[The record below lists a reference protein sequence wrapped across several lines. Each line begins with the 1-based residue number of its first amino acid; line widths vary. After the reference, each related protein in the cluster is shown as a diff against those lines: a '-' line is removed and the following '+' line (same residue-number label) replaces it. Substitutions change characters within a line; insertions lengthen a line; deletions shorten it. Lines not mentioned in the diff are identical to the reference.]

1 MTFLEKT
8 KLAARPLI
16 YAALF
21 LITAILRIRNFYQVP
36 AYAQLN
42 DTAGYLMNAAEP
54 LFSLNFWA
62 GIRPFTIPLF
72 YKIFNDLNTATV
84 VQLAI
89 SLVCWG
95 LLALC
100 YARITRTAWLKPV
113 SFGIVLLFSMSTDII
128 LWERYILSDSLSISL
143 FALLTACMIW
153 LLAEWHLIRA
163 VLLCVV
169 VFFFAFTRESNAWL
183 VMMIALTLIGAW
195 VIFKRN
201 RRYLALG
208 LIFLTIFYLSNLTTS
223 IGKRWAAPFFNT
235 FAERILTDYN
245 KLKFFEKNGMPITP
259 EVLSLARQHG
269 VNNNDVFFYAPELQ
283 EFRDWYYANAKS
295 AYMRFL
301 LNDFGRRIEEA
312 VEGSPYMVASYTQIY
327 WPEDFSPIL
336 DGWLAQVIYQKDYPW
351 LLIIYTTLLVGV
363 TIPIMLYEKQS
374 NWIVPV
380 FLILLSYPHAF
391 IIYHG
396 DTNELSRHA
405 VIMGIQYRLGG
416 WLVILTALDYA
427 IQRFA
432 APLQRTISSPKNAA
446 WVLIVLGLGLLLLP
460 IIIDLVWE
468 HKLAVGRTQLIGM
481 ILGIPL
487 ILCGM
492 LIFHRQKQ
500 TKKKPSANK
509 KSEM

>member
-1 MTFLEKT
+1 MTFVEKT
-8 KLAARPLI
+8 KLAVRPLI

-21 LITAILRIRNFYQVP
+21 LITAVLRIRNFYQVP

-54 LFSLNFWA
+54 LFSLKFWA

-72 YKIFNDLNTATV
+72 YKIFNNLNTATV

-89 SLVCWG
+89 SLICWG
-95 LLALC
+95 VLALC
-100 YARITRTAWLKPV
+100 FAHITRTVWLKPV
-113 SFGIVLLFSMSTDII
+113 SFGTVLLFSLSTDII

-143 FALLTACMIW
+143 FVLLTACLIW
-153 LLAEWHLIRA
+153 LIAEWHLIRA

-169 VFFFAFTRESNAWL
+169 IFFFAFTRESNAWL
-183 VMMIALTLIGAW
+183 VMMIALISIGAG

-208 LIFLTIFYLSNLTTS
+208 FIFLAIFYLSNLTTS

-312 VEGSPYMVASYTQIY
+312 IEGSPYMVASYTQIY
-327 WPEDFSPIL
+327 WPEGFSPIL
-336 DGWLAQVIYQKDYPW
+336 GGWLAQVIYQKDYP
-351 LLIIYTTLLVGV
+351 
-363 TIPIMLYEKQS
+363 
-374 NWIVPV
+374 
-380 FLILLSYPHAF
+380 
-391 IIYHG
+391 
-396 DTNELSRHA
+396 
-405 VIMGIQYRLGG
+405 
-416 WLVILTALDYA
+416 
-427 IQRFA
+427 
-432 APLQRTISSPKNAA
+432 
-446 WVLIVLGLGLLLLP
+446 
-460 IIIDLVWE
+460 
-468 HKLAVGRTQLIGM
+468 
-481 ILGIPL
+481 
-487 ILCGM
+487 
-492 LIFHRQKQ
+492 
-500 TKKKPSANK
+500 
-509 KSEM
+509 